1 MKKFVYDVMDGD
13 VVVSKYGEVDI
24 TTLVLNSK
32 ERSFLVDWLNFV
44 REQIESY
51 GEDKSRDLAI
61 CDDLLLEL
69 SKD

>member
-51 GEDKSRDLAI
+51 GEDKSADLAI

-69 SKD
+69 TKD